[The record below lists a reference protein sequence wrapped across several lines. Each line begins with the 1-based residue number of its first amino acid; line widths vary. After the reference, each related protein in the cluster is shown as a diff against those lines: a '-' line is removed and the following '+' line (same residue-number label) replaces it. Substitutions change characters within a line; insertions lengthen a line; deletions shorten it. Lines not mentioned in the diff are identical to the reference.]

1 MAKGVSHR
9 AQLEQL
15 RDHLREERR
24 KAVQK
29 LETGRP
35 ISSKNF
41 TLTGFINLQRAFDA
55 VERALQ
61 DEIAAEEK
69 ATAKVANWPKHV
81 PFDQLE
87 QLKDEYKEELK

>member
-1 MAKGVSHR
+1 LAVAKDVSHR
-9 AQLEQL
+9 AKLEQL

-29 LETGRP
+29 LGPKATAR
-35 ISSKNF
+35 NF
-41 TLTGFINLQRAFDA
+41 TLTRFITLQRAIEA
-55 VERALQ
+55 AERAIQ

-69 ATAKVANWPKHV
+69 A

-87 QLKDEYKEELK
+87 QLKDEYKEEK